1 MNSKPS
7 SGRLV
12 AAGVAALGL
21 SLIVAAPASAQTIYT
36 QLSAGSSHSCAVT
49 NNGRIH
55 CWGANTVFG
64 VLGNGSISASAVP
77 VPVRG
82 ISNAVEVRAGLFHTC
97 ARLGDGSAR
106 CWGKGSDGALTQGSF
121 DNSTVPVT
129 VWGFGAAGPA
139 RQIGVGAQ
147 HTCILQQGGRP
158 FCAGRND
165 WGQAGFAPNP
175 ANQPWSVPIL
185 NVDEIAVGHYHSCA
199 RVGGTVSCWGQN
211 TSGQL
216 GNGSAVTSSNT
227 PVAVTGISTAI
238 ALSAGRS
245 HTCALLAPGGVL
257 SLSSVVCWGD
267 NSTGQLGDGGNGGF
281 SNTPVTV
288 ANLGSAGNTPDAIAA
303 GAQHSCARLLDATVQ
318 CWGLALYGAVG
329 DGSDGS
335 VTYRLSPS
343 TVVGLAP
350 AAAGVNATTASLTAG
365 DNTSCAIMSDGGIRC
380 WGYNEFGQGGH
391 GHGGTYQ
398 TTPQYVAAPGCAL
411 DIDGDGVAMLG
422 SDGLLLAR
430 ALGLRNGNA
439 VTQSATATAGTRQ
452 TWFAQWQH
460 LTARCGVTGLSP

>member
-1 MNSKPS
+1 
-7 SGRLV
+7 
-12 AAGVAALGL
+12 
-21 SLIVAAPASAQTIYT
+21 
-36 QLSAGSSHSCAVT
+36 
-49 NNGRIH
+49 
-55 CWGANTVFG
+55 
-64 VLGNGSISASAVP
+64 
-77 VPVRG
+77 
-82 ISNAVEVRAGLFHTC
+82 
-97 ARLGDGSAR
+97 
-106 CWGKGSDGALTQGSF
+106 
-121 DNSTVPVT
+121 
-129 VWGFGAAGPA
+129 
-139 RQIGVGAQ
+139 
-147 HTCILQQGGRP
+147 
-158 FCAGRND
+158 
-165 WGQAGFAPNP
+165 
-175 ANQPWSVPIL
+175 
-185 NVDEIAVGHYHSCA
+185 
-199 RVGGTVSCWGQN
+199 
-211 TSGQL
+211 
-216 GNGSAVTSSNT
+216 
-227 PVAVTGISTAI
+227 
-238 ALSAGRS
+238 
-245 HTCALLAPGGVL
+245 VL

-350 AAAGVNATTASLTAG
+350 AAAGVNATTASLAAG